1 MAFNENIRAIIIS
14 SVILIVGIIHLGVG
28 IGIVAKYRK
37 FNDIFQQQV
46 SLSGYNIFIGL
57 CTIAIGILGLVSILT
72 RSIFLSKYLF
82 FSPLTE

>member
-1 MAFNENIRAIIIS
+1 MAYKGRIRGIIIS